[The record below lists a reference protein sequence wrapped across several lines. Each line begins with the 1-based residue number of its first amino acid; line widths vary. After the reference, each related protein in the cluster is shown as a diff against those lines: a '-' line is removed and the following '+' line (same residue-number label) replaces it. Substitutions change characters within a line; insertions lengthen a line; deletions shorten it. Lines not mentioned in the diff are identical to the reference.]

1 DLPSVGQRLP
11 ALRAGRLVVPGG
23 EAAPEG
29 TCLPDP
35 LRRRLRNRLR
45 VRGGRAAR
53 AGSLAEAVRQVRLEP
68 PPGQDAAG
76 VVPTGP
82 ASARPGGAGA
92 AGAARDVRL
101 PGLHPLLG
109 EVEEGRAD
117 GQAAHGSQPNPPVR
131 QGDSGMV
138 SAEPAPTDRGAA
150 PDTEPEAPGPLRLL
164 RDNGELHPA

>member
-1 DLPSVGQRLP
+1 TPGPGGAVAADDGPGWRLGAGGRHPEVLRHAGSRSSARVAQATGTRRGAVTPDRQVAERGGLGGGDGDVPEYRLAAGRGDLPSLGQRLP

-68 PPGQDAAG
+68 PPGQD
-76 VVPTGP
+76 
-82 ASARPGGAGA
+82 
-92 AGAARDVRL
+92 
-101 PGLHPLLG
+101 
-109 EVEEGRAD
+109 
-117 GQAAHGSQPNPPVR
+117 
-131 QGDSGMV
+131 
-138 SAEPAPTDRGAA
+138 
-150 PDTEPEAPGPLRLL
+150 
-164 RDNGELHPA
+164 